1 MVKLWVTLVA
11 LQCSTMSEMLRWFCI
26 VVRFF
31 WLTNDGVVRLH
42 SAAAGDAEGAGNG
55 GENGDDEVD
64 DVF

>member
-1 MVKLWVTLVA
+1 
-11 LQCSTMSEMLRWFCI
+11 MSLD
-26 VVRFF
+26 FF
-31 WLTNDGVVRLH
+31 GLTNDGVVRLH

>member
-1 MVKLWVTLVA
+1 MR
-11 LQCSTMSEMLRWFCI
+11 EMLRWFFI

-31 WLTNDGVVRLH
+31 GLTNDGVVRLH

-64 DVF
+64 DIF

>member
-1 MVKLWVTLVA
+1 MR
-11 LQCSTMSEMLRWFCI
+11 EMLRWFFI

-31 WLTNDGVVRLH
+31 LVNKRWVVRLH

-55 GENGDDEVD
+55 GENSDDEVD

>member
-1 MVKLWVTLVA
+1 MR
-11 LQCSTMSEMLRWFCI
+11 EMLRWFFI

-31 WLTNDGVVRLH
+31 WLTNDWGGRLH